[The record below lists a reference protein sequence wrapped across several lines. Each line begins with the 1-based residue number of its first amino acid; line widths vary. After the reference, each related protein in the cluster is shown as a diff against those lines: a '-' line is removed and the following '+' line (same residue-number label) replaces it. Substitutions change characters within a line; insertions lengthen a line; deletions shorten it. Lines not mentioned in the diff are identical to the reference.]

1 MHGARHPLPQ
11 DPCCGHPPS
20 THPHQPHIPHTPT
33 SPTSDTPPPT
43 GSAYGIKHLCQPP
56 PPPPLL
62 PAADS
67 RSSPLPCPH
76 HPPHLLSMVLSRSSS
91 CARRLVSRAR
101 QARPYRPTSAPTVSR
116 WMSLFS
122 TRPKSSLSH
131 RHTARRMP
139 TCSGP
144 SCAGGGCEAPRG
156 RGGGNRHR
164 LSRADLDAEAYGHVG
179 TC

>member
-1 MHGARHPLPQ
+1 
-11 DPCCGHPPS
+11 
-20 THPHQPHIPHTPT
+20 
-33 SPTSDTPPPT
+33 
-43 GSAYGIKHLCQPP
+43 
-56 PPPPLL
+56 
-62 PAADS
+62 
-67 RSSPLPCPH
+67 
-76 HPPHLLSMVLSRSSS
+76 
-91 CARRLVSRAR
+91 
-101 QARPYRPTSAPTVSR
+101 VSR